1 MVPTTPTVDDLVAAV
16 AAACPALDETE
27 QRVAVTLYR
36 TLAEGRPVTARSLAD
51 RSGLPEARV
60 AGMLAAWPGV
70 FLDEAERIIG
80 FWGLALPEMP
90 HRYRVG
96 EQQLYTWCAWDTLFI
111 TPILNQVAEVQS
123 RCPISGRDVSLT
135 VTPQGVRRLEPTR
148 AVVSF
153 LSPQRPWADDAI
165 TTFCHFV
172 LFFSSPEAGR
182 QWTHGH
188 PGTFLLKVEDAF
200 EVGQRANKVRF
211 GSALDGV

>member
-1 MVPTTPTVDDLVAAV
+1 VVPTTPTVDDLVAAV
-16 AAACPALDETE
+16 SAAFPALDETE

-70 FLDEAERIIG
+70 FLGEAERVIA

-111 TPILNQVAEVQS
+111 TPILNQVAEVES

-135 VTPQGVRRLEPTR
+135 VAPQGAGDWSPPGPSCPSSRRSVPGPT
-148 AVVSF
+148 
-153 LSPQRPWADDAI
+153 
-165 TTFCHFV
+165 T
-172 LFFSSPEAGR
+172 SSR
-182 QWTHGH
+182 
-188 PGTFLLKVEDAF
+188 
-200 EVGQRANKVRF
+200 R
-211 GSALDGV
+211 SATA